1 MNTIVFQK
9 LQLNLNCCTTEKE
22 LMDIFMKVY
31 SDNTLKTLKDDE
43 SRNSSSN
50 NNIEIVIL
58 LDHVLD

>member
-31 SDNTLKTLKDDE
+31 SDNILKTLKDDE
-43 SRNSSSN
+43 SSNLSSK
-50 NNIEIVIL
+50 
-58 LDHVLD
+58 